1 MILPLLLGR
10 RLESLLVQDYEE
22 RMDLQFVVVDWTVME
37 LLLVVMRKVVYLI
50 SVEMIFVVA
59 TVDDCKEV

>member
-1 MILPLLLGR
+1 VILPLLLGR
-10 RLESLLVQDYEE
+10 RLESLLVQVDYE
-22 RMDLQFVVVDWTVME
+22 RMDLHFVVLHWTDVME
-37 LLLVVMRKVVYLI
+37 LLLVVMRKVVYL